1 MITFNMT
8 LNYRTKLQKELIE
21 KIKYPATMK
30 EMNEIILA
38 YANEYV
44 PTKSGNLVASS
55 EATPDSI
62 RWSTPYAR
70 YQYLGKVYGPNLLG
84 WVTNSEPGWRSPST
98 KYPTSRE
105 LGAKNESH
113 LMPAQ
118 FVSIRDADGNIKGY
132 TKAPPGTPEILAS
145 FGYTKPN
152 THHHWMRAMWAERKR
167 ALQNEITWFLKD
179 KVSRSGH
186 RARTKVSRVRK
197 RQLSRW

>member
-1 MITFNMT
+1 MIKFNMT
-8 LNYRTKLQKELIE
+8 LNYRTKLQKELIA
-21 KIKYPATMK
+21 KLKSPSTMQ
-30 EMNEIILA
+30 EINETILD
-38 YANEYV
+38 YANDYV
-44 PTKSGNLVASS
+44 PTKSGSLVSS
-55 EATPDSI
+55 GRATPTSI
-62 RWSTPYAR
+62 KWSAPYAK
-70 YQYLGKVYGPNLLG
+70 YQYYGKVYGPNLIG

-118 FVSIRDADGNIKGY
+118 FVSIRDEDGNIKGY

-167 ALQNEITWFLKD
+167 ALQNEITWLLKS
-179 KVSRSGH
+179 KVSSSGR
-186 RARTKVSRVRK
+186 RAKTKVNRVRK
-197 RQLSRW
+197 RHLR